1 MNPPERGKLGQFLWD
16 LRAVKKITLRQA
28 EEATG
33 VSNAYLSQM
42 ETGKITQPSPQ
53 VLLKISDAY
62 DASYQKL
69 MELAGHIRPKSEGET
84 RSGRLPTFATEDLT
98 DDEETELLKY
108 LGYIRSR
115 KGTR

>member
-1 MNPPERGKLGQFLWD
+1 MSPQERGNLGQFLWD
-16 LRAVKKITLRQA
+16 LRAVKKLTLRQA

-69 MELAGHIRPKSEGET
+69 MELAGHIKSKSEGDN

-98 DDEETELLKY
+98 EDEEAELLKY
-108 LGYIRSR
+108 LGYIRMR
-115 KGTR
+115 KGNK